1 MPLLIIAFV
10 GSMIPV
16 FGLYFWFKKRPNMP
30 EGHEEACKEAF
41 WNGFKSCL
49 PIVLLSFVS
58 NVVLRLL
65 KPESMNMFYYRL
77 IYDLIVLAL
86 VEESMKYVAFKKVI
100 KNRKYSWLSAT
111 IYMMTAAMGFEVVE
125 SMLYAIESNPIQML
139 VRGITLMHGAF
150 GFIIGYFY
158 GKAMYTG
165 KKGYTVFGFVISWL
179 LHGIYDFTLSKEAEV
194 LGDIAIFIPVTLA
207 LASLIMIIVAIVFV
221 NKAGK
226 NQKYLTIINPNVQ
239 A

>member
-86 VEESMKYVAFKKVI
+86 VEESMKFVAFKKVI

-139 VRGITLMHGAF
+139 VRGVTIMHGAF

-158 GKAMYTG
+158 G
-165 KKGYTVFGFVISWL
+165 FRI
-179 LHGIYDFTLSKEAEV
+179 D
-194 LGDIAIFIPVTLA
+194 
-207 LASLIMIIVAIVFV
+207 
-221 NKAGK
+221 
-226 NQKYLTIINPNVQ
+226 
-239 A
+239 

>member
-1 MPLLIIAFV
+1 
-10 GSMIPV
+10 
-16 FGLYFWFKKRPNMP
+16 
-30 EGHEEACKEAF
+30 
-41 WNGFKSCL
+41 
-49 PIVLLSFVS
+49 
-58 NVVLRLL
+58 
-65 KPESMNMFYYRL
+65 
-77 IYDLIVLAL
+77 
-86 VEESMKYVAFKKVI
+86 
-100 KNRKYSWLSAT
+100 
-111 IYMMTAAMGFEVVE
+111 
-125 SMLYAIESNPIQML
+125 
-139 VRGITLMHGAF
+139 
-150 GFIIGYFY
+150 

-226 NQKYLTIINPNVQ
+226 NQKYLTIINPEVH